1 MFGSNEGGA
10 GNFRALCHMSCE
22 QWEETLMDLARRRP
36 MDADLADAA
45 TGHAAACPACA
56 DLLQRERALTEDLR
70 SLGRI
75 VRTVEAPPHVE
86 QAVMAGFH
94 AHTKRRREV
103 VLARWLTVAATLA
116 LITSAALILLRPAP
130 KHVAAAPQ
138 QRQVEDFRGFMAV
151 PYRTQPI
158 ERGYVVRV
166 QIPRSALISLGMPV
180 SAGQPE
186 VVQADLLL
194 AEDGLAQAVRLV
206 R

>member
-1 MFGSNEGGA
+1 ME
-10 GNFRALCHMSCE
+10 
-22 QWEETLMDLARRRP
+22 LARRRP
-36 MDADLADAA
+36 LDATLAGAA
-45 TGHAAACPACA
+45 TAHAAACPDCA
-56 DLLQRERALTEDLR
+56 DLFQRERALTEDLQ

-75 VRTVEAPPHVE
+75 VRPLEAPPHVE

-94 AHTKRRREV
+94 AHARRRREV
-103 VLARWLTVAATLA
+103 ALARWVTVAASLA
-116 LITSAALILLRPAP
+116 LIASAALMLLRPAP
-130 KHVAAAPQ
+130 RQVAAAPPSQ
-138 QRQVEDFRGFMAV
+138 QQQQANDLRGFMAV

-166 QIPRSALISLGMPV
+166 QIPRNALVSLGMPV